1 MSVFTVVHADQLA
14 VFLRQFDC
22 GELVEHHG
30 IAAGIENT
38 NYFVTTTDGQF
49 VLTLFENH
57 GPDELPFFLDL
68 MAFLAEHDIPTAH
81 PIATRDGHYLT
92 ELNDRPAALV
102 QRLSGASLDHPDPA
116 ACAEI
121 GRTLARFHLVSADF
135 PAYRAPD
142 RDLAWAETVAA
153 QLVERATEN
162 EMALLNDELAFQRG
176 ESRDGLPR
184 GAIHAD
190 LFRDNALFDNNR
202 LTGIIDLYYA
212 CTDAFAYDLAV
223 TLNDWCIDGSGQVR
237 SAERDALLSAY
248 LAERPFSEAECIA
261 WPGLLRAA
269 ALRFWVSRMQDQYF
283 PRDAEMMTYIKDPT
297 PFRRILEAHRAAG
310 TQTADW
316 ITSIQ
321 TARTAP

>member
-1 MSVFTVVHADQLA
+1 MSVFTTVDTDQLTS
-14 VFLRQFDC
+14 FLDQFDC
-22 GELVEHHG
+22 GELVEHRG

-38 NYFVTTTDGQF
+38 NYFVTTTRGRY

-68 MAFLAEHDIPTAH
+68 MAYLAEHDIPTAH
-81 PIATRDGHYLT
+81 PVATRDGAYLT

-121 GRTLARFHLVSADF
+121 GRTLARFHIVSADF
-135 PAYRAPD
+135 PEYRAPD
-142 RDLAWAETVAA
+142 RDLAWAERTAEQIEPAA
-153 QLVERATEN
+153 TDDEN
-162 EMALLNDELAFQRG
+162 ALLADELAFQRG
-176 ESRDGLPR
+176 QDRGDLPR

-190 LFRDNALFDNNR
+190 LFRDNALFDDGR

-223 TLNDWCIDGSGQVR
+223 TVNDWCTDEHGR
-237 SAERDALLSAY
+237 SLPAERDALLGAY
-248 LAERPFSEAECIA
+248 LAERPFTAAETSA

-269 ALRFWVSRMQDQYF
+269 ALRFWVSRMQDRYF
-283 PRDAEMMTYIKDPT
+283 PRAAAMTFIKDPA
-297 PFRRILEAHRAAG
+297 PFRRILEAHRETGDAL
-310 TQTADW
+310 ADW
-316 ITSIQ
+316 IVDNQPEGGAS
-321 TARTAP
+321 